1 MSTSTTSPRTQIIC
15 IDWENVQPEL
25 FPSLEAEHLQ
35 MVVFVGPNQSK
46 LSFPIVEAVQKMGS
60 RARYVKVSQ
69 TGNNALDMHMAFQI
83 GRLSMQQPNAYFHI
97 VAKDRDY
104 DPLIMHLKSLGIG
117 AAKWPDVMS
126 IDWIQRPTPKLHATV
141 KQTADFF
148 ETTVEWLR
156 ARSNNR
162 PASVQA
168 IKNTLKSAATGNSL
182 DDEQAEAVFN
192 QLVEKGFVVVHGTQ
206 LIYPKF

>member
-126 IDWIQRPTPKLHATV
+126 IDWIQRTQATS
-141 KQTADFF
+141 KIDQTRIA
-148 ETTVEWLR
+148 VEWLSER
-156 ARSNNR
+156 PQNR
-162 PASVQA
+162 PATRETLQ
-168 IKNTLKSAATGNSL
+168 NTLYKSVFVNRWPLDTIDSIIANLESTGVITFTNSKVSYREDL
-182 DDEQAEAVFN
+182 
-192 QLVEKGFVVVHGTQ
+192 LHG
-206 LIYPKF
+206 